1 MTMST
6 KQTQTE
12 KSAGLYVAPEIEVID
27 IELAQNFMGSTG
39 DSTGDGELPDM
50 YGDDW

>member
-6 KQTQTE
+6 EQRQTE

-39 DSTGDGELPDM
+39 DGEPSNMDGE
-50 YGDDW
+50 DW